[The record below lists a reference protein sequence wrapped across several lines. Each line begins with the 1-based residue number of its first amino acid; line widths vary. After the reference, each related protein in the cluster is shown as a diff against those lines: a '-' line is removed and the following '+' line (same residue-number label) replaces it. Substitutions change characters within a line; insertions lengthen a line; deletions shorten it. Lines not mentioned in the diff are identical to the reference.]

1 MHQHTCICLCYERM
15 KVYVTDAFRCTGRY
29 CFHGGPSFPFVVVC
43 KWGLFQFKMTSL
55 SRLKERK
62 YCIKILHGI
71 HLLNA
76 CTCTRHS
83 YWMLLNAKIWHMAA
97 ALLYLVWPW
106 GLILPLQISG
116 CVSTVF
122 ACRSWTWLCLH
133 ATFHQQPRE
142 GKPEKEKQE
151 QEKHK

>member
-1 MHQHTCICLCYERM
+1 MHQHTCICLCYEII

-29 CFHGGPSFPFVVVC
+29 CFHGGPSFSSVVVC

-83 YWMLLNAKIWHMAA
+83 YGMLLNAKIWHIDAA
-97 ALLYLVWPW
+97 ILFLVWPW
-106 GLILPLQISG
+106 GCNFAFADIWMCEHCFCLQKLNMAMPPCHLS
-116 CVSTVF
+116 S
-122 ACRSWTWLCLH
+122 
-133 ATFHQQPRE
+133 ATER
-142 GKPEKEKQE
+142 GKA
-151 QEKHK
+151 